1 MAKFCFKGFANNFI
15 IRRDKMKNIY
25 LFLFNN
31 DMQKIEVDIKINVSV
46 ITVAYAAPLK

>member
-1 MAKFCFKGFANNFI
+1 MAKFCFKGFTNNPI
-15 IRRDKMKNIY
+15 IRRDKMKDIY

>member
-1 MAKFCFKGFANNFI
+1 MAKFCFKGFPNNSI
-15 IRRDKMKNIY
+15 VRRDKMKNIY

-31 DMQKIEVDIKINVSV
+31 DMQKKEVDIKINVSV

>member
-1 MAKFCFKGFANNFI
+1 MGKFCFKGFPNNFVI
-15 IRRDKMKNIY
+15 KRQHENIY

-31 DMQKIEVDIKINVSV
+31 DMQKKEVDIKINVSV